1 MKRHR
6 WELPESASS
15 SHQWETLDDA
25 VFGEFDASEDDAN
38 DEVEPTAWAA
48 ERAAELFLES
58 LLALFLTSN
67 VSAEK
72 HMCYMLLR
80 LPCGD

>member
-48 ERAAELFLES
+48 ERATELFLES
-58 LLALFLTSN
+58 LLALFLTSKF
-67 VSAEK
+67 SAES
-72 HMCYMLLR
+72 MCYMLLR